1 VKICH
6 IVILCFKLEYAF
18 PRATWERGGLAAIG
32 GTVGGGMA
40 AGTVVVAA
48 APVAAATAVGYGI
61 YKFAKWLKDD

>member
-1 VKICH
+1 LVTYPTG
-6 IVILCFKLEYAF
+6 LLANSSNSF
-18 PRATWERGGLAAIG
+18 PRCTWERGGLAAIG